1 MVRPHAALLLG
12 LSLCF
17 NPARSAEGLIP
28 PLSSEQ
34 AARVRQTIEDFKRN
48 PRGPY
53 YRIRWFCKDGTVHPP
68 NPYPCADRGGG
79 NQHAELSDAA
89 RRLAQWNIDV
99 GTILA
104 TAPFDAVFDAPRGHH
119 RLKQLVLEK
128 YLMEIDNG
136 WIYRRAVSYRGA
148 RQIEDEEKAGR
159 RLLET
164 MFSRPEWLD
173 KNFFLAMQLIDAIP
187 HGVADSAIKRI
198 RTLASQIAAADPRFQ
213 FLRSK
218 IHSYPD
224 ASDED
229 AVRAW
234 LRDKNPPDEIA
245 AKLKEL
251 ADLIQAQYA
260 TRKLTERVETLAARF
275 SKTDVGAA
283 LTRLSE
289 ALRLRSPEQVCDA
302 LAAASLA
309 IRKQAASTQDGRAN
323 LALLD
328 INRDLHEAAFR
339 FERPPPTA
347 PRSELLDD
355 LDAHFRLSAGG
366 GLISLRQLEALQS
379 ELKTLRARATHSP
392 QDWRNSVRYLAR
404 AAEWSRATVGAEFG
418 PAVRL
423 YSSFEP
429 KAAGLVDHLLR
440 SSMALPLSTR
450 IEVLLHDA
458 DLAAG
463 VRHYLFGR
471 PSGGGVTALN
481 PGIAAGRLGI
491 IEPGS
496 EMAPAVNP
504 NLIYVIPETA
514 SDLKPMAGIL
524 TLDSGNALSH
534 AQLLAAGLG
543 IPNAS
548 VPSTLL
554 PELRAREGK
563 EIFYAVTPRGVVVL
577 KEKQDLTEEERK
589 LWAAQPS
596 QQGGPVLL
604 DTSRLD
610 LEYRNLPLLDE
621 LLASHSGAIV
631 GPKAANLGQLGHLFA
646 EKVAGGFAVPFG
658 VYAAHIRRDL
668 DGDGKTLEEEIAAV
682 LQQAERMRDSGVDS
696 LEIRRF
702 AYPKL
707 ARFRQTVENIP
718 LLPEF
723 ERQVRERL
731 RSKFGPDGSYGVF
744 VRSDTNAE
752 DLPEFTGAGLNRT
765 VPNVVGEARIL
776 SAIRQV
782 WASPLT
788 ERAFDWRLRALRAAG
803 RVYPSVVVM
812 RAVNSDKSG
821 VIATIN
827 LETGATGESTV
838 NVSEGVSAVVD
849 GGVAESLL
857 LRADGTA
864 KLLQQCRATY
874 RKVCDPK
881 GGFAFL
887 PPIGGDYVLT
897 RAEILK
903 VRDLIEEVKQKYPPE
918 MASDGK
924 PLPWDIEFGFENG
937 ELRLFQIRPLARYRE
952 IEVLRALSRL
962 ERDAAPS
969 GAVRLAERPFGL

>member
-1 MVRPHAALLLG
+1 MVRAHAALLLG

-17 NPARSAEGLIP
+17 TPARSEEGLIP
-28 PLSSEQ
+28 PLSAGQ
-34 AARVRQTIEDFKRN
+34 AASVRQTIEEFKRN
-48 PRGPY
+48 PRGPF

-79 NQHAELSDAA
+79 NQHAELSEAA
-89 RRLAQWNIDV
+89 RRLARWNIDV
-99 GTILA
+99 GSILA
-104 TAPFDAVFDAPRGHH
+104 TAPFDTIFDAARGHH
-119 RLKQLVLEK
+119 RLKELVLEK
-128 YLMEIDNG
+128 YLIEVDDG

-159 RLLET
+159 RLLEA
-164 MFSRPEWLD
+164 MFSRPEWLE
-173 KNFFLAMQLIDAIP
+173 KNYFLAMQLMDAIP
-187 HGVADSAIKRI
+187 HGVADSAVKRI

-213 FLRSK
+213 YLRSK

-234 LRDKNPPDEIA
+234 LRDKKPPEETA
-245 AKLKEL
+245 AKIEEL

-260 TRKLTERVETLAARF
+260 TRKLAERVEAMAARF
-275 SKTDVGAA
+275 AKTDAGSA
-283 LTRLSE
+283 LARLSE
-289 ALRLRSPEQVCDA
+289 AIRLHSPDQVCDG

-309 IRKQAASTQDGRAN
+309 IRKQVANTKDGRAN

-339 FERPPPTA
+339 LKRPPPTA
-347 PRSELLDD
+347 ARAALLDD
-355 LDAHFRLSAGG
+355 LDAHFRLAAGG
-366 GLISLRQLEALQS
+366 GLISRRQLEALES
-379 ELKTLRARATHSP
+379 ELKAIRARPEHPPEA
-392 QDWRNSVRYLAR
+392 WRNSVRYLAR
-404 AAEWSRATVGAEFG
+404 AAEWARATVAADFG

-423 YSSFEP
+423 YASFEP
-429 KAAGLVDHLLR
+429 KAGGLIDHLLR

-450 IEVLLHDA
+450 IEFLVHDA

-463 VRHYLFGR
+463 IRHSVFGK
-471 PSGGGVTALN
+471 PSGGAVTALN
-481 PGIAAGRLGI
+481 PGIAIARLGI
-491 IEPGS
+491 IETGR
-496 EMAPAVNP
+496 ETATAVNP
-504 NLIYVIPETA
+504 NMIYVIPETA

-563 EIFYAVTPRGVVVL
+563 EILFAVTPRGVVVL
-577 KEKQDLTEEERK
+577 KEKQDLTGEERK
-589 LWAAQPS
+589 LWVVQPS
-596 QQGGPVLL
+596 AQGSPVPL

-610 LEYRNLPLLDE
+610 LEFQNLPLLGE
-621 LLASHSGAIV
+621 LRASHSGAIV
-631 GPKAANLGQLGHLFA
+631 GPKAANLGELRHLFG

-658 VYAAHIRRDL
+658 LYAAHVRRDL
-668 DGDGKTLEEEIAAV
+668 EGDGQTLEEEIATV
-682 LQQAERMRDSGVDS
+682 LREAERMRDSGIDP
-696 LEIRRF
+696 LAIRRF

-707 ARFRQTVENIP
+707 ARFRETVENMP

-723 ERQVRERL
+723 ERRVRERL
-731 RSKFGPDGSYGVF
+731 RSELGPDGSYGVF

-765 VPNVVGEARIL
+765 VPNVIGEARIL
-776 SAIRQV
+776 AAIRQV

-788 ERAFDWRLRALRAAG
+788 ERAFDWRLRALRGAD
-803 RVYPSVVVM
+803 RVYPSVVIM
-812 RAVNSDKSG
+812 RAVNGDKSG
-821 VIATIN
+821 VIATMN
-827 LETGATGESTV
+827 LETGASDESTV

-857 LRADGTA
+857 LKPDGTV

-874 RKVCDPK
+874 RKVCDPN
-881 GGFAFL
+881 GGLAFL
-887 PPIGGDYVLT
+887 PPIGDDHVLT
-897 RAEILK
+897 DAEIVK
-903 VRDLIEEVKQKYPPE
+903 VRALIEEVKQKYPSETAP
-918 MASDGK
+918 DGK
-924 PLPWDIEFGFENG
+924 PIPWDIEFGFENG

-952 IEVLRALSRL
+952 IEVLRGLSRL
-962 ERDAAPS
+962 EGNVAPS
-969 GAVRLAERPFGL
+969 GAVRLAERPLGL